1 MTTPKQAKRAA
12 RSLNY
17 RRRLNEK
24 IPELE
29 AKLVDF
35 LRERKTKGKISALLG
50 TYKVTLQEGSLTIE
64 EVDPIDPN
72 QLRFE
77 FYEEEKNEDRR
88 SREGQESRLKR
99 Q

>member
-1 MTTPKQAKRAA
+1 VTPKQAKRAA

-24 IPELE
+24 IPKLE

-35 LRERKTKGKISALLG
+35 LRERKTEGKISALLG
-50 TYKVTLQEGSLTIE
+50 TYKVTLENESLIIE
-64 EVDPIDPN
+64 VVDPIDPN

-77 FYEEEKNEDRR
+77 FYEEVENEGRN
-88 SREGQESRLKR
+88 GKKR
-99 Q
+99 QGSQVQR